1 MNIQPTEKE
10 LQKFRPKP
18 FYFIT
23 TTDEEEL
30 SYESVYSSLEGV
42 KEEGFGG
49 IVLFN
54 KPPHGFDAEMYLSEA
69 WFEMVR
75 NFAKVS
81 SVLELDLWI
90 NDGFD
95 FPPGSVG
102 GRINREKYP
111 HLAQKH
117 LVLVNDEVIIE
128 EADWG
133 FPAFE
138 EPESAILFHE
148 YVYEAYLRNVGEY
161 FGNPIRGFFSDADN
175 RRVSFR
181 AFQEGSP
188 QRDYFPWSHGF
199 AERFEAKYGYDIT
212 PYLKAILK
220 KEKSSQGRDYWE
232 HAGYLYQQWF
242 ASNYKWCKEH
252 GLEYTFHTSDTSP
265 FAWKEAIRS
274 SLYTEG
280 RALDM
285 QSNCDYPGTDQELL
299 EINGGKHMRQEEYW
313 YPKVSWGGDDANI
326 CNPKYFKTYGDLR
339 AKQAGSTAFLYKKK
353 GAMCE
358 MFAAANWGA
367 TPTQLREIATW
378 QIVQGIT
385 FIVPHAYHHRFH
397 GETKY
402 FAPPVFFEDGTLNK
416 SARLLNDTLAGYCY
430 YASLGEMKAPI
441 AVLDLT
447 DDIWEGRSSNKNLF
461 QVCDVLNCMPYGY
474 VLADMKS
481 IVANQDRIQVVINTG
496 AMLKEEYVKVLAD
509 LHIPVLVP
517 DELDKLPELIDCNVS
532 YEGEGQPHFMRRVLN
547 DGEELIIIAN
557 VQDGRRIRGVLHLDD
572 VSYEVVLES
581 GEMAFYTK
589 EGQCSGWN
597 DMPVLEDVAELIL
610 EQNVEPVNVIKL
622 AEDVPV
628 IWEEE
633 NLIPVE
639 CWENADGGSV
649 AKHMCFGDLSFRYE
663 VKDDEVQH
671 LKLLI
676 PDACMKQIAGIKLD
690 GSVLKKATPT
700 KVYDDAYWCYELPDG
715 QRQGEHTLVLRTS
728 EPLSENERILM
739 KGDFGVWLQCENE
752 YAVFASGSQYS
763 LLKYLPE
770 KGKVLLGKRAEKLNT
785 YESWTEQ
792 GHPFYSGTVT
802 YCWNLDIHKQYGE
815 GILYLPKVHDHC
827 EVFWDRQ
834 KVSECIFQPYRC
846 ELGDVSGKHHLQI
859 KVTNSMANAMEYYRA
874 PSGIIQGV
882 MLGKKQD
889 AIIFYYGVVKK
900 TI

>member
-1 MNIQPTEKE
+1 MKIQPSENE
-10 LQKFRPKP
+10 IQKFRPKP

-23 TTDEEEL
+23 TTDKKDL
-30 SYESVYSSLEGV
+30 SVESVYSSLERV
-42 KEEGFGG
+42 KREGFGG

-54 KPPHGFDAEMYLSEA
+54 KPPHGFDAEMYLSDR
-69 WFEMVR
+69 WFDMVR
-75 NFAKVS
+75 NFAEASKE
-81 SVLELDLWI
+81 LELDLWI

-102 GRINREKYP
+102 GRINPEKYP
-111 HLAQKH
+111 HLTQKH
-117 LVLVNDEVIIE
+117 LVLVDDEVVIE

-148 YVYEAYLRNVGEY
+148 YVYEVYLQNVGEY

-181 AFQEGSP
+181 AFQEDSP
-188 QRDYFPWSHGF
+188 QRNYFPWSNRF
-199 AERFEAKYGYDIT
+199 AESFEAKYGYDIT
-212 PYLKAILK
+212 PYLKVILK

-232 HAGYLYQQWF
+232 HAGFLYQQWF

-265 FAWKEAIRS
+265 FAWEEAIRS

-326 CNPKYFKTYGDLR
+326 CNPEYFKTYGDLR

-358 MFAAANWGA
+358 MFAASNWGA

-378 QIVQGIT
+378 QIMQGIT

-402 FAPPVFFEDGTLNK
+402 FAPPVFFEGSTLNK
-416 SARLLNDTLAGYCY
+416 SARLLNDTLAEYCY

-447 DDIWEGRSSNKNLF
+447 DDIWEGRSSNQKLF
-461 QVCDVLNCMPYGY
+461 EVCDELNRMPYGY

-481 IVANQDRIQVVINTG
+481 IVANQDRIQVVVNTG
-496 AMLKEEYVKVLAD
+496 ATLKEEHAKVLAD
-509 LHIPVLVP
+509 LHISVLLP
-517 DELDKLPELIDCNVS
+517 HELDKLSELIDCKVS
-532 YEGEGQPHFMRRVLN
+532 YEGEGQPHFMRRMLEK
-547 DGEELIIIAN
+547 GEELVIIAN
-557 VQDGRRIRGVLHLDD
+557 VQDGKRIQGVLHLNT
-572 VSYEVVLES
+572 VSYDVTLES
-581 GEMAFYTK
+581 GEMALYTN
-589 EGQCSGWN
+589 EGQCFGTGDSFAI
-597 DMPVLEDVAELIL
+597 EDVTKSETEQSAEQKEITELKS
-610 EQNVEPVNVIKL
+610 EVS
-622 AEDVPV
+622 V
-628 IWEEE
+628 IWAEE
-633 NLIPVE
+633 NILPVE
-639 CWENADGGSV
+639 CFENAQGQSV
-649 AKHMCFGDLSFRYE
+649 AKHMCSGNLSFKYE
-663 VKDDEVQH
+663 VQDNEVKR

-676 PDACMKQIAGIKLD
+676 PNACMKQITAIKMD
-690 GSVLKKATPT
+690 GSALEEATPT
-700 KVYDDAYWCYELPDG
+700 KVYDDAYWCYDLSDG
-715 QRQGEHTLVLRTS
+715 QQQGEHTLLIQTF
-728 EPLSENERILM
+728 EPLSESERILLQ
-739 KGDFGVWLQCENE
+739 GEFGVWLQSEND

-770 KGKVLLGKRAEKLNT
+770 KVKVILGKRPQQLNT

-792 GHPFYSGTVT
+792 GHPFYSGTAT
-802 YCWNLDIHKQYGE
+802 YCWELDMPQQCGE
-815 GILYLPKVHDHC
+815 VFLNLPKVHDHVV
-827 EVFWDRQ
+827 VFVDGR
-834 KVSECIFQPYRC
+834 KVSECIFQPYQC
-846 ELGDVSGKHHLQI
+846 ALGDIRGKHVLQI
-859 KVTNSMANAMEYYRA
+859 AVTNSMGNAMEYYRA
-874 PSGIIQGV
+874 SSGIVQGA
-882 MLGKKQD
+882 M
-889 AIIFYYGVVKK
+889 ICRR
-900 TI
+900 